1 MERGNL
7 VVALN
12 SRLQRLDGVLEPLQP
27 DVQRAEVVERPLI
40 RAIERDGALVGRDGG
55 IRLAQRFERTA
66 LKPQRLTRS
75 RIERDR
81 PLDVNESAIGLATL
95 QQDAAQIEPALHVR

>member
-27 DVQRAEVVERPLI
+27 DVQRAEVVERPHI
-40 RAIERDGALVGRDGG
+40 RAIEHDRALVGRDGG

-81 PLDVNESAIGLATL
+81 PPSKPIIRACRSPTGSWAGSRCTS
-95 QQDAAQIEPALHVR
+95 